1 MDTTRII
8 NLTKQQG
15 KTLVYICKLIGRA
28 GNYLNEVKNKGLT
41 MPEEYLQT
49 IAADLGTT
57 PEYLRGETDIV
68 TPPRETDGQTADV
81 TVDDMIVFHRDGK
94 TTKLKMSSDRIAAI
108 EKSLRFSRTAETL
121 TIYKKEKYMNDSKK
135 LCLFSAVLRR
145 WSSSSWVS

>member
-68 TPPRETDGQTADV
+68 TPPRDTDGLTSDNLADV
-81 TVDDMIVFHRDGK
+81 TIDEDMIVFHRDGK
-94 TTKLKMSSDRIAAI
+94 TTKIKMPSDRIAAI
-108 EKSLRFSRTAETL
+108 EKIAQ
-121 TIYKKEKYMNDSKK
+121 
-135 LCLFSAVLRR
+135 VLADGGNTDDL
-145 WSSSSWVS
+145 

>member
-1 MDTTRII
+1 MDTSRIVA
-8 NLTKQQG
+8 LAKKQG
-15 KTLVYICKLIGRA
+15 KSMTHLCNLIG
-28 GNYLNEVKNKGLT
+28 KGRGYIKDVRYKDRD
-41 MPEEYLQT
+41 MPEEYLQA

-108 EKSLRFSRTAETL
+108 EKIAQ
-121 TIYKKEKYMNDSKK
+121 
-135 LCLFSAVLRR
+135 VLADGGNTDDL
-145 WSSSSWVS
+145 

>member
-15 KTLVYICKLIGRA
+15 KTRVYICKLIGRA

-68 TPPRETDGQTADV
+68 TPPRDTDGLTSDDLADV
-81 TVDDMIVFHRDGK
+81 TIDDDMIVFHRDGK
-94 TTKLKMSSDRIAAI
+94 TTKIKMPSDRIAEI
-108 EKSLRFSRTAETL
+108 EKIAQ
-121 TIYKKEKYMNDSKK
+121 
-135 LCLFSAVLRR
+135 VLANGGNTDDL
-145 WSSSSWVS
+145 

>member
-68 TPPRETDGQTADV
+68 TPPRDTDGLTSEDLADV
-81 TVDDMIVFHRDGK
+81 TIDEDMIVFHRDGK
-94 TTKLKMSSDRIAAI
+94 TTKIKMPSDRIAAI
-108 EKSLRFSRTAETL
+108 EKIAQ
-121 TIYKKEKYMNDSKK
+121 
-135 LCLFSAVLRR
+135 VLADGGNTGDL
-145 WSSSSWVS
+145 

>member
-68 TPPRETDGQTADV
+68 TPPRDTDGLTSEDLADI
-81 TVDDMIVFHRDGK
+81 TIDDDMIVFHRDGK

-108 EKSLRFSRTAETL
+108 EKIAQ
-121 TIYKKEKYMNDSKK
+121 
-135 LCLFSAVLRR
+135 VLADGENTDD
-145 WSSSSWVS
+145 V

>member
-68 TPPRETDGQTADV
+68 TPPRDTDGLTSEDLADI
-81 TVDDMIVFHRDGK
+81 TIDDDMIVFHRDGK
-94 TTKLKMSSDRIAAI
+94 TTKIKMPSDRIAEI
-108 EKSLRFSRTAETL
+108 EKSAQVLANGGNTDDL
-121 TIYKKEKYMNDSKK
+121 EKG
-135 LCLFSAVLRR
+135 
-145 WSSSSWVS
+145 

>member
-49 IAADLGTT
+49 IAADLGPT

-68 TPPRETDGQTADV
+68 TPPRDTDGLTSDNLADV
-81 TVDDMIVFHRDGK
+81 TIDEDMIVFHRDGK
-94 TTKLKMSSDRIAAI
+94 TTKIKMPSDRIAAI
-108 EKSLRFSRTAETL
+108 EKIAQ
-121 TIYKKEKYMNDSKK
+121 
-135 LCLFSAVLRR
+135 VLADGGNTGDL
-145 WSSSSWVS
+145 

>member
-68 TPPRETDGQTADV
+68 TPPRDTDGLTSEDLADI
-81 TVDDMIVFHRDGK
+81 TIDDDMIVFHRDGK
-94 TTKLKMSSDRIAAI
+94 TTKIKMPSNRIAEI
-108 EKSLRFSRTAETL
+108 EKIAQ
-121 TIYKKEKYMNDSKK
+121 
-135 LCLFSAVLRR
+135 VLANGGNTDDL
-145 WSSSSWVS
+145 